1 MLWSLCRTLC
11 SYDCCISFDRPGSR
25 HQSIH
30 HILLFEDYSS
40 ARRLIWSPAD
50 TMDVRQCHP
59 DVFCHVLSSS
69 NAPMSYIH
77 FFPSS
82 TFFSL
87 LQMFRFS
94 HNLARLASGQCF
106 FSNFLTTCILLSRLL
121 VSLPL
126 SDLASEL
133 RLAVDYL
140 KQKFPGSDLW
150 KCLIQR
156 SRHKARH

>member
-1 MLWSLCRTLC
+1 M
-11 SYDCCISFDRPGSR
+11 R

-30 HILLFEDYSS
+30 HNLLSEDYCS

-50 TMDVRQCHP
+50 IMDVRQCHP

-82 TFFSL
+82 IFFSS

-94 HNLARLASGQCF
+94 HNLARLASSQCF
-106 FSNFLTTCILLSRLL
+106 FSNSLLTCILLSRF
-121 VSLPL
+121 LPL
-126 SDLASEL
+126 SDLAPEL
-133 RLAVDYL
+133 RFVEMPHRMTKPCKIISHYIKILSLTSLALVEAS
-140 KQKFPGSDLW
+140 K
-150 KCLIQR
+150 
-156 SRHKARH
+156 